1 MWGVGCVCG
10 GGGWGGVCM
19 FIFVYNHIFTVQVN
33 ICIILYVLS
42 GVVLHMK
49 IFMLM
54 SLRIQTP
61 MYYVMCY

>member
-1 MWGVGCVCG
+1 
-10 GGGWGGVCM
+10 M